1 MESVVSRGSENKT
14 LDLFKALA
22 CIWVTQTH
30 LPTVFS
36 TELGEFY
43 YCQWFFRFCV
53 PFFFACSGYFFY
65 RAKDQKKT
73 LKRILWL
80 FALSNVLYLPAILS
94 GAGNLSE
101 VLSKLRWNLVFGY
114 EHLWYLSATLEGLIL
129 WYVLERI
136 PVLSGLFRKFA
147 IPVSIFLLLTGSLL
161 DEYYHLFDSGFV
173 AWAGGFLSSFGGPR
187 NVVFLGFPMLILGGA
202 VARYERAFRKIPGWL
217 LPVLWVLFR
226 ALAFFECTWLLDRL
240 GCEISLDLS
249 FFGWIPALILLELSF
264 RFQVPIP
271 TGFARLLRRMAEYV
285 YILHPL
291 VATLIGAY
299 LQVSPMVLW
308 VATIFMCSVLYLL
321 LEKNL
326 MFKK

>member
-1 MESVVSRGSENKT
+1 MEKLVSQSYENKT

-53 PFFFACSGYFFY
+53 PFFFTCSGYFFY

-80 FALSNVLYLPAILS
+80 LALSNVLYLPAMLS
-94 GAGNLSE
+94 GAENLSE

-114 EHLWYLSATLEGLIL
+114 EHLWYLSATLEGLVL

-136 PVLSGLFRKFA
+136 PVISGLFRKFA
-147 IPVSIFLLLTGSLL
+147 IPVSVLLLLAGSLL
-161 DEYYHLFDSGFV
+161 DEYYRLFDGGVIYS
-173 AWAGGFLSSFGGPR
+173 AGVFLSTFGGPR
-187 NVVFLGFPMLILGGA
+187 NVVFIGFPMLVLGGA
-202 VARYERAFRKIPGWL
+202 VARYETAIRRIPAWL

-226 ALAFFECTWLLDRL
+226 ALAFFECTWLFGRL
-240 GCEISLDLS
+240 GSEISLDLS

-291 VATLIGAY
+291 VAMLIAAY
-299 LQVSPMVLW
+299 LPVPPMVLW

-326 MFKK
+326 ILKK